1 MQYFTVHIKIQ
12 NAVLHKQKFI
22 IWMLQNFDING
33 ETTMAAP
40 GNGFYA
46 DPNGGIDEMRIAY
59 VLKKEDLEKAL
70 NILKNAIAAYPGRI
84 AIKA

>member
-1 MQYFTVHIKIQ
+1 MVKLP
-12 NAVLHKQKFI
+12 VDDSEKFI

-40 GNGFYA
+40 GSGFYA
-46 DPNGGIDEMRIAY
+46 EPGLGLDEVRMAY

-70 NILKNAIAAYPGRI
+70 NILKNALAVYPGRAE